1 MTVFYLKNCQM
12 RSTNVTKIITFLNLT
27 IKMLR
32 NCGENEKSILPN
44 YTPEVNASFS
54 PFRSCHQKLRVD
66 DYIHFQDATGNFSNV
81 LDLS

>member
-12 RSTNVTKIITFLNLT
+12 RSTNVTKITTFLSLILNILSD
-27 IKMLR
+27 
-32 NCGENEKSILPN
+32 NVENEKTIFLN